1 MPYNGWLERMKELYD
16 ILGAMAAQKA
26 KVPDPKELLHDMSD
40 RVVKA
45 VSAAFACKTDEVA
58 ILLLTTDHK
67 HLRFI
72 SPRKFSE
79 LGTIPVTK
87 RDSIAVNV
95 LGKKQ
100 GEATNNVPLVKHVA
114 FFESIKLRDKP
125 SPIQKMITVPI
136 LLKGSPVGIAQIS
149 RKGDT
154 PGAAGPDFTPADV
167 RKAQEI
173 FEGVAPYLA
182 AARPDKF

>member
-1 MPYNGWLERMKELYD
+1 MKELYN

-26 KVPDPKELLHDMSD
+26 KVSDQRELLHDMSD

-45 VSAAFACKTDEVA
+45 VSAAFSCKADEVA
-58 ILLLTTDHK
+58 ILLLTSDNK
-67 HLRFI
+67 HLRFV
-72 SPRKFSE
+72 SPRKLSE

-95 LGKKQ
+95 LAKKQ
-100 GEATNNVPLVKHVA
+100 GEAINNVPLVKHVS
-114 FFESIKLRDKP
+114 FFETIKLRDKP
-125 SPIQKMITVPI
+125 APIQKMITVPI
-136 LLKGSPVGIAQIS
+136 LFKGAPVGVAQIS

-154 PGAAGPDFTPADV
+154 PGAAGPDFGPADV
-167 RKAQEI
+167 RRAQEI
-173 FEGVAPYLA
+173 FEGVAPFLA